1 MTDGNLH
8 DNIRYRNKKSG
19 FVLPKSGKGKK
30 MFTVIRWNRFCLE
43 SLQRVYSYEKEWD
56 SGLVC
61 SDKNVF
67 ERNTVVRDVG
77 L

>member
-1 MTDGNLH
+1 
-8 DNIRYRNKKSG
+8 
-19 FVLPKSGKGKK
+19 